1 MMEILSTKKLLKK
14 IFQSKKNMKN
24 INEKIQIQ
32 NQFPFK
38 LLMSLIYNNIVYLKL
53 IDAQE
58 FLIKRE
64 NKHQKCS
71 IQKIRKKTTEI

>member
-1 MMEILSTKKLLKK
+1 MEILSTKKLLKK

-64 NKHQKCS
+64 NKH
-71 IQKIRKKTTEI
+71 